1 MSDESNTIDIE
12 DSILNSVKKQL
23 GLFPEQKE
31 FDPEIIMNI
40 NSAILTLNQLG
51 VGPQFEVFVLENETQ
66 TYDDYLGVGSSE
78 TPYVKMYLY
87 YKTKMSFDPPT
98 SSIVAETL
106 KTQIAEIEWRLNVQV
121 DPYTTFRTGGEIS

>member
-1 MSDESNTIDIE
+1 MSDENNIIDVG

-66 TYDDYLGVGSSE
+66 TYDDYLGVDSSE

-98 SSIVAETL
+98 SSIVAEAL